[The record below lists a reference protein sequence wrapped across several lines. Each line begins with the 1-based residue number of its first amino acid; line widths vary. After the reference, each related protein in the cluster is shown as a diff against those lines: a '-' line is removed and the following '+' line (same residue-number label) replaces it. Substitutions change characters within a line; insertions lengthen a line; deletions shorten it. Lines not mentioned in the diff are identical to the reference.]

1 MHLRDMINL
10 PETHPDVAAKFNA
23 GHFTAKKTKRAFSA
37 IAIDQAHEQNNAY
50 VKGDGDAIGLTENP
64 SALRRWMVAGPE
76 IARVI
81 TEFESS
87 CQAKGKAEDIQHHE
101 QMNRHVAGAG

>member
-1 MHLRDMINL
+1 
-10 PETHPDVAAKFNA
+10 
-23 GHFTAKKTKRAFSA
+23 
-37 IAIDQAHEQNNAY
+37 
-50 VKGDGDAIGLTENP
+50 
-64 SALRRWMVAGPE
+64 MVAGPE

-101 QMNRHVAGAG
+101 QMNGMQIKFDQDVRSLVSVLDEMGNPFEEDNEDLMVLDTKEIMSSAAVSAVRAVQKIGQDQL